1 VALEQLVAVEFVV
14 LLLRLVFLRLSSTC
28 WRVGKANDLLVFEA
42 QVASFRCVL
51 AFAHASFWY
60 VFLEA
65 EIMLACGGTPL
76 KGRIEG
82 DVV

>member
-1 VALEQLVAVEFVV
+1 
-14 LLLRLVFLRLSSTC
+14 
-28 WRVGKANDLLVFEA
+28 LVFEA

-76 KGRIEG
+76 KGRIACSLNWVSKG